1 MIEQNVVIKD
11 SGIDYKFLTPEELLE
26 MYVSGD
32 EDAFSA
38 LVNVIGQRLLGFIS
52 KFTGDYHIAEDVF
65 QAVLFK
71 IATNAK
77 SYNNRASFNTWIYA
91 IARNAS
97 IDALK
102 ANNRYKTVSAY
113 ASQPEGEDNV
123 DKAILQ
129 VLCKA
134 LPPIEQLTVEELGRR
149 IASAVT
155 VLPEPQREV
164 FLLREDADLSID
176 EIAKIIDCN
185 RETVKSRMRYAIN
198 KLRINLKK
206 EAKLYGLLDRL

>member
-1 MIEQNVVIKD
+1 MIEQNLVTKD
-11 SGIDYKFLTPEELLE
+11 SEPNYDFLTPEELLE
-26 MYVSGD
+26 IYVSGD
-32 EDAFSA
+32 EGAFCA
-38 LVNVIGQRLLGFIS
+38 LVKVIGERLLGFIS

-65 QAVLFK
+65 QTVLFK

-77 SYNNRASFNTWIYA
+77 SYNNRASLNTWIYA

-102 ANNRYKTVSAY
+102 ANNRYKTIST
-113 ASQPEGEDNV
+113 STNQTEGEDEV
-123 DKAILQ
+123 DQAVLQ
-129 VLCKA
+129 ILCKSL
-134 LPPIEQLTVEELGRR
+134 LPIDQLTVEELGRR
-149 IASAVT
+149 IAAAVT

-176 EIAKIIDCN
+176 EIAKIIGCN